1 MELTQKTKQAIL
13 DGAYAMTRNGCK
25 VRYLCNSTNPVYPLV
40 FIIIP
45 PKLNHYNPS
54 KDIDT
59 ILITE
64 DTWRATIHPELND
77 SDIVGLW
84 VEPTS
89 KVTLELPKPFKP
101 KKQETF
107 FTLTSTAPYRPLE
120 VRGTYNADSE
130 VDKNLIEAGLCFK
143 TEQDAQ
149 AWVDAFKKAFNE

>member
-1 MELTQKTKQAIL
+1 MKLTQEIKQAIL

-45 PKLNHYNPS
+45 PKLNYHNPS
-54 KDIDT
+54 EDIDT
-59 ILITE
+59 ILITG
-64 DTWRATIHPELND
+64 DTWRATIHPEPND

-84 VEPTS
+84 VEPTL
-89 KVTLELPKPFKP
+89 KVTLGLPKPFKP
-101 KKQETF
+101 KAKETYY
-107 FTLTSTAPYRPLE
+107 TVTAATSYRPLE
-120 VRGTYNADSE
+120 VRQTYNANSE
-130 VDKNLIEAGLCFK
+130 VDKDLIEAGLCFR